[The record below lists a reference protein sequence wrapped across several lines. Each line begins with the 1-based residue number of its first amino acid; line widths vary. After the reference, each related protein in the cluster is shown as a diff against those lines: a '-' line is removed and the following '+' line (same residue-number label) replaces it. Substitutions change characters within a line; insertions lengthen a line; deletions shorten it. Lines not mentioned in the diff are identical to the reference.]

1 MKKEFKLASKEF
13 WRLFGIFFALVFV
26 LLGINIGFMKLGEKK
41 WRNSL
46 SKSVQTV
53 LDEKFPGYW
62 TVKDF
67 RTIEN
72 PFSTSAALFEI
83 RANKSGEKS
92 NAIIIR
98 TQTLY
103 GPYPSVFIF
112 DGKDEPEFVGYSL
125 VHGRIRAL
133 MEERPSDIFISYWAR
148 RIPCIV
154 KNCVEKERT

>member
-41 WRNSL
+41 WRNYL

-72 PFSTSAALFEI
+72 PFSTSAALFE
-83 RANKSGEKS
+83 SGEKS

-112 DGKDEPEFVGYSL
+112 DGTNEPEFVGYSL

-154 KNCVEKERT
+154 KNCVKKERS